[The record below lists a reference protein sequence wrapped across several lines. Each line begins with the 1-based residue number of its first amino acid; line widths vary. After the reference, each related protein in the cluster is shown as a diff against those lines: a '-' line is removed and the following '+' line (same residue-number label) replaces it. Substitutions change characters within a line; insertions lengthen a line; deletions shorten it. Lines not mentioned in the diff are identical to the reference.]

1 MRLWLCI
8 LDGYNHNCLLQSS
21 VSQQSWLLLHL
32 LCQVCTFYGLV
43 KQYLFFLATTGIFLL
58 LLFKELYQY
67 TVFSAPIWWIFFAF
81 VWFPKISSL
90 WSLTRSLLRTPFN
103 CSHLCFRF
111 AFASW
116 HFLPLCTVCSSH
128 LLDHPSYSASQWRFR
143 TSTLMLP
150 EEFWYCHGA
159 FVENLL
165 LAMGNHKLILFLK
178 QGWLCSWCQVF
189 F

>member
-43 KQYLFFLATTGIFLL
+43 KQYIFFLATTGIFLL
-58 LLFKELYQY
+58 LLFKELYEY

-116 HFLPLCTVCSSH
+116 HFLPRVQCALHIYLTIQVTQLHSEGFAHPHSCFRRSSGIVMEP
-128 LLDHPSYSASQWRFR
+128 LWK
-143 TSTLMLP
+143 T
-150 EEFWYCHGA
+150 C
-159 FVENLL
+159 
-165 LAMGNHKLILFLK
+165 
-178 QGWLCSWCQVF
+178 C
-189 F
+189 